1 MSTLSELQKKLQQ
14 ESQGIMFPFSAA
26 TPAVNTTQQV
36 YDSST
41 DGIMTMTGKK
51 YIGPNAVIQYG
62 TQEQGYPRQL
72 KQIEAPMLPQVSNLP
87 PAGTEIIENAP
98 GTPITAPFEPS
109 PEAPAVN
116 PCPSGYRLVNGVCQL
131 IPQRNDDE
139 PPIQPRGENVYKN
152 SLKGFLRHE
161 ELKNAINNSSYE
173 TMAGIGETGPQRLS
187 DITTLKN
194 TDTAVTGTTPDGTI
208 IGQNRGF
215 RGTEVENFNNS
226 NTVIPN
232 AERGTAGYIMG
243 TAGTTPGT
251 QITNSTAAFDIDVTK
266 ELQTAKLD
274 SVALGVAVSMIIPI
288 PGIGTV
294 AGFLFNK
301 NYKNNL
307 LGQLNGLA
315 DFGILNKPEEGFKIT
330 KSADG
335 KNNIISGVSTT
346 AESKNKIRQL
356 YSDALPEFNSK
367 TRKEL
372 STEYLGKTK
381 EYQEALF
388 KGGNRSLMEGVS
400 DKEQKDYAD
409 RTSQGGFGGF
419 EARNDRSAKGNQAR
433 EDARKKAEAAADKY
447 SKEKADAKANPDN
460 SWKDK
465 YNWSGPDNSGKV
477 IEEKKKE
484 NRGSGSGSGKSR
496 VICTELHSTG
506 ELSTKDWIRDTQ
518 FTFKHLS
525 KTHVKGYLAWAI
537 PTVKHI
543 QKYKMYRKLWKHIAQ
558 HRANDIAW
566 RLNQGKFDV
575 LGRVYA
581 SIGESL
587 CWVIGNF
594 VSDYNLNKLGVN
606 KQWQNK

>member
-26 TPAVNTTQQV
+26 TSAVNTTQQV

-51 YIGPNAVIQYG
+51 YVGPNAVIQYG
-62 TQEQGYPRQL
+62 TEAQGYPRQL

-87 PAGTEIIENAP
+87 PQGTGIVENAP
-98 GTPITAPFEPS
+98 GTTVPDPITETPVEQPT
-109 PEAPAVN
+109 VN
-116 PCPSGYRLVNGVCQL
+116 PCPSGYQLVNGVCQL

-187 DITTLKN
+187 DITTTESTQTL
-194 TDTAVTGTTPDGTI
+194 GGSTTNDLQDKG
-208 IGQNRGF
+208 
-215 RGTEVENFNNS
+215 V
-226 NTVIPN
+226 VIPN

-251 QITNSTAAFDIDVTK
+251 QITNKSETIDIDVTK

-274 SVALGVAVSMIIPI
+274 SFLVGGIFSALV
-288 PGIGTV
+288 PGLGLL
-294 AGFLFNK
+294 AGGILNK
-301 NYKNNL
+301 SYENNL

-315 DFGILNKPEEGFKIT
+315 DFGVIERPEEGFKIT

-335 KNNIISGVSTT
+335 KRDIIAGITT
-346 AESKNKIRQL
+346 TTQSKNKIRQL

-372 STEYLGKTK
+372 STEYLDKTK

-400 DKEQKDYAD
+400 DKEQKDYAN

-465 YNWSGPDNSGKV
+465 YNWSGPDNSGKI